1 MAQAPSASSTQYS
14 VLYHFASQQAA
25 GTPVHIETQDGE
37 GILTFVPTKV
47 YQSVVL
53 CSPELKNGTTY
64 LVYTGGSSTGT
75 VTDGLYS
82 GGTYTAGTQITSF
95 TISSM
100 VTSAG
105 SAVGGGPG
113 RPGGNPGLPGGQRP

>member
-1 MAQAPSASSTQYS
+1 M
-14 VLYHFASQQAA
+14 VHF
-25 GTPVHIETQDGE
+25 ETEDGE
-37 GILTFVPTKV
+37 EILTFVPTKA

-53 CSPELKNGTTY
+53 GSPELKNGSTY
-64 LVYTGGSSTGT
+64 IVYSGGSSTGT

-95 TISSM
+95 TISSI

-105 SAVGGGPG
+105 SSRSGFPSGAGGNMV
-113 RPGGNPGLPGGQRP
+113 PGGMRR